1 MAVLGSTLLSLC
13 FGMLLISASSADYP
27 DRCMSFSTVS
37 PTTGPGIKINSNI
50 YESNRIYTISVPVD
64 SSTNS
69 VVLRAMDTNNNNS
82 IGLWQRADWYCN
94 SSVLYQHLDTHEGFF
109 KANWQ
114 SPYFTNITVVIQA
127 FVINVNRVATLSSL
141 KLENQGSDV
150 LFSPSNDHN
159 ITLHD
164 LDDLHDF
171 QDLHDLHDQVDHN
184 PKPNDKPIPNHSQ
197 NRNLNSNH
205 NQKLRQQNPP
215 QPHHRCHPDPARLPH
230 QQTPLL
236 KAVPASATPSC
247 VQFQARAPSCV

>member
-13 FGMLLISASSADYP
+13 FGMLLLSASSADYP
-27 DRCMSFSTVS
+27 DRCMSFSTVH
-37 PTTGPGIKINSNI
+37 PTTGPGIKISSNI

-69 VVLRAMDTNNNNS
+69 VVLRAMDTNNNS
-82 IGLWQRADWYCN
+82 SVGLWQTADGLWKIADPVCN
-94 SSVLYQHLDTHEGFF
+94 GSVLYQRPDTREGFF
-109 KANWQ
+109 RVNWQ
-114 SPYFTNITVVIQA
+114 SPHFTNITVEIH
-127 FVINVNRVATLSSL
+127 
-141 KLENQGSDV
+141 
-150 LFSPSNDHN
+150 NDHN

-164 LDDLHDF
+164 LHDFQDLHDLHDF
-171 QDLHDLHDQVDHN
+171 QDLHDLHDQADHN

-205 NQKLRQQNPP
+205 NQKLRQQNLP

-236 KAVPASATPSC
+236 KAVPASATSSC
-247 VQFQARAPSCV
+247 AQFQARALSCV

>member
-27 DRCMSFSTVS
+27 DRCMSFSTVF

-69 VVLRAMDTNNNNS
+69 VVLRAMDTNNNSS
-82 IGLWQRADWYCN
+82 IGLWQRADQYCN
-94 SSVLYQHLDTHEGFF
+94 GSVLYQRLDTREGFF

-114 SPYFTNITVVIQA
+114 SPRFTNITVEIH
-127 FVINVNRVATLSSL
+127 
-141 KLENQGSDV
+141 
-150 LFSPSNDHN
+150 NDHN

-164 LDDLHDF
+164 LHDF
-171 QDLHDLHDQVDHN
+171 HDLHDLHDQADHN

-205 NQKLRQQNPP
+205 NQKLRQQNLP

-236 KAVPASATPSC
+236 KVVPASATSSC

>member
-141 KLENQGSDV
+141 KLENQGKF
-150 LFSPSNDHN
+150 LCSPSMTSMTSRTSMTSMTRSTTTRSPTTNRFPTTAKTATSTLTTTKSFAN
-159 ITLHD
+159 RILLSPITDAIQIL
-164 LDDLHDF
+164 LVFLT
-171 QDLHDLHDQVDHN
+171 
-184 PKPNDKPIPNHSQ
+184 S
-197 NRNLNSNH
+197 
-205 NQKLRQQNPP
+205 KL
-215 QPHHRCHPDPARLPH
+215 L
-230 QQTPLL
+230 
-236 KAVPASATPSC
+236 
-247 VQFQARAPSCV
+247 F